1 VDRDAGVTMQVD
13 VAFLPGD
20 VLAPQSTVS
29 IVVDVIRAST
39 SIVTLF
45 DRGCPAIHVA
55 RTLDAGRTFARTH
68 GLLLCG
74 EEGGARPE
82 GFDYGNSPETFA
94 AERFDRRPAV
104 LCTTNGTVALP
115 AVAAGPAVFV
125 GCLANARA
133 VVAAAVR
140 EAPAVGALTVV
151 CAGSNR
157 HVALDDVWT
166 AGRLVARAVELLGSE
181 TLLTDAASIAVALTR
196 AMPDGLAALRASR
209 SAKALVPLGLS
220 ADVAFAAVEDRS
232 KVAPRLVSRPEE
244 AEYPLILA
252 SAPLVH

>member
-1 VDRDAGVTMQVD
+1 MTLHVD
-13 VAFLPGD
+13 VAFLPGE
-20 VLAPQSTVS
+20 VLAPQSTVA

-55 RTLDAGRTFARTH
+55 RTLDAGRAFARAH
-68 GLLLCG
+68 GLVLCG

-82 GFDYGNSPETFA
+82 GFDYGNSPVAFA

-104 LCTTNGTVALP
+104 LCTTNGTVALH

-125 GCLANARA
+125 GCLANAGA
-133 VVAAAVR
+133 VVAAAVG
-140 EAPAVGALTVV
+140 EARLVGALTVV

-157 HVALDDVWT
+157 HLALDDVWT

-181 TLLTDAASIAVALTR
+181 AQLSDAASIAVALTT

-209 SAKALVPLGLS
+209 SAMALVPLGLS

-232 KVAPRLVSRPEE
+232 QVAPRLVGRPEE

-252 SAPLVH
+252 PTPLVH

>member
-1 VDRDAGVTMQVD
+1 MTLRVD
-13 VAFLPGD
+13 VAFLPGE

-29 IVVDVIRAST
+29 VVVDVIRAST

-55 RTLDAGRTFARTH
+55 RTLDAGKAFARGH

-82 GFDYGNSPETFA
+82 GFDYGNSPVAFA

-104 LCTTNGTVALP
+104 LCTTNGTVALH

-125 GCLANARA
+125 GCLANAGA
-133 VVAAAVR
+133 VVTAAVR
-140 EAPAVGALTVV
+140 EARPAGALTVV

-166 AGRLVARAVELLGSE
+166 AGRLVARAVDLLGSE
-181 TLLTDAASIAVALTR
+181 AQLSDAAGIAVALTR
-196 AMPDGLAALRASR
+196 AMPDALAALRASR
-209 SAKALVPLGLS
+209 SAKALVPLGLT
-220 ADVAFAAVEDRS
+220 ADVAYAAMEDRS
-232 KVAPRLVSRPEE
+232 PVVPRLVSRPEE
-244 AEYPLILA
+244 AEYPLMLVPT
-252 SAPLVH
+252 PLVH

>member
-55 RTLDAGRTFARTH
+55 RTLDAGRAFARTH

-104 LCTTNGTVALP
+104 LCTTNGTVALH

-196 AMPDGLAALRASR
+196 ALPDGLAALRASR